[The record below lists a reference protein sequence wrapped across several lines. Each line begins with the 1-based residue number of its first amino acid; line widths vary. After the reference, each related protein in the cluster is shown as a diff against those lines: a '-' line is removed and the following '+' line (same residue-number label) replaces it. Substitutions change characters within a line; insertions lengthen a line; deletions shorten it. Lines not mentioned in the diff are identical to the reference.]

1 MNQVIQLK
9 QTDGYVNPNPE
20 TGDPLNGD
28 YMVNLDQKIVVEQ
41 GDTIAIKNTFI
52 DTEATN
58 SAEINVPPNTEITT
72 RNYLYVND
80 LLTEQNLAVNLDNQ
94 VRTTFT
100 GEPFIACRKL
110 AGSGTEAGR
119 VDTIEIQVEAGNN
132 LDQNGTLVYKYTDVE
147 GNPATY
153 TGSYHIDQDEDGPKF
168 VPIGKELIFLV
179 ADGIQF
185 DTSNYFRFDVFPP
198 QQQDLGL
205 NGRNGIQRYPGPEEE
220 VQDVYE
226 PIILENKISVDA
238 GNYDPNSLITELNTK
253 TQLNTPDNTR
263 LLNTPY
269 LCATNGDNPAKLI
282 TPDPTIGTQEVF
294 FFNTQGT
301 DAFKL
306 DGTVAQIYVG
316 TDNFA
321 FGYEEAQ
328 AQFTIDYIHF
338 PYINNNDGT
347 RVVGLFKQTDPNGGN
362 ASNYFTLVS
371 YGGIFFNNISDNNG
385 LLSKSMNFNLNQLSV
400 PTTQVEFLIDTV
412 SGKCPQTTQLVNS
425 LHTFLPLTLG
435 KQITGQLVTL
445 NSFVDKRQGRNFQQV
460 PVSAANQITGNFFAQ
475 SPDTYQI
482 LAGPSVIRKTFN
494 FGYFLIEVEGKFPTD
509 LLTTKNTFKFIK
521 QIVGRYYENN
531 SFTQGESGQI
541 IYQHQSPEP
550 LYLNSFRV
558 RILNPDYTVPPGLG
572 PNSAVFLEH
581 IRGGVPPPS
590 KPPANK

>member
-58 SAEINVPPNTEITT
+58 SAEINVPPNTTITT

-80 LLTEQNLAVNLDNQ
+80 LITEQNLAINLDGSA
-94 VRTTFT
+94 RTTFT
-100 GEPFIACRKL
+100 GEPFIACKKL
-110 AGSGTEAGR
+110 AGSGTQAGR
-119 VDTIEIQVEAGNN
+119 IDTIELGINSANN
-132 LDQNGTLVYKYTDVE
+132 LRQSGTLVYQYTDVE

-153 TGSYHIDQDEDGPKF
+153 TGTYTIDDTDDKPKF
-168 VPIGKELIFLV
+168 VPIGKEIIFIV
-179 ADGIQF
+179 ANGITF
-185 DTSNYFRFDVFPP
+185 DTSNWFRAYVALPTTV
-198 QQQDLGL
+198 DLSF
-205 NGRNGIQRYPGPEEE
+205 NGPNGIIDFPGPEEE
-220 VQDVYE
+220 VQDTFE
-226 PIILENKISVDA
+226 PIILENTIAVDA

-253 TQLNTPDNTR
+253 TQLNTPDSTR
-263 LLNTPY
+263 LLNTSY

-282 TPDPTIGTQEVF
+282 TPVSTEEVT
-294 FFNTQGT
+294 FFNAQGT
-301 DAFKL
+301 DAFRL
-306 DGTVAQIYVG
+306 NGTVAQIYVG

-328 AQFTIDYIHF
+328 AQFTIDYLHF

-347 RVVGLFKQTDPNGGN
+347 RVVGLFKKTNPNDN
-362 ASNYFTLVS
+362 SAQDYFTLVS
-371 YGGIFFNNISDNNG
+371 YGGIFFNNIGDNNG
-385 LLSKSMNFNLNQLSV
+385 LLSKSMNFDLTQLSV

-412 SGKCPQTTQLVNS
+412 TGKCPQTTQLVNNK
-425 LHTFLPLTLG
+425 HTFLPLTLS

-445 NSFVDKRQGRNFQQV
+445 NSFVDKRQGRNFQEI
-460 PVSAANQITGNFFAQ
+460 PVSTANKITQNFFAQ

-581 IRGGVPPPS
+581 IRGGVPPS
-590 KPPANK
+590 KPPAK

>member
-28 YMVNLDQKIVVEQ
+28 YMVNLDQKIVIEQ
-41 GDTIAIKNTFI
+41 GDTIAVKNSFI

-80 LLTEQNLAVNLDNQ
+80 LITEGGLALNLDGNP
-94 VRTTFT
+94 RTTFT

-110 AGSGTEAGR
+110 AGSGTQAGR
-119 VDTIEIQVEAGNN
+119 LDTIELQIEAGNN
-132 LDQNGTLVYKYTDVE
+132 LDQNGTLVYQYTDVE

-153 TGSYHIDQDEDGPKF
+153 TGSYHITSNETTPKF
-168 VPIGKELIFLV
+168 VPIGKQIVFIV
-179 ADGIQF
+179 ANGITF
-185 DTSNYFRFDVFPP
+185 DTTNWFKSNVLKPKD
-198 QQQDLGL
+198 QDLGF
-205 NGRNGIQRYPGPEEE
+205 NGANGVQKFPGPEEPVE
-220 VQDVYE
+220 DIFE
-226 PIILENKISVDA
+226 PIILENKINVDA

-253 TQLNTPDNTR
+253 TQLNTPDGTR
-263 LLNTPY
+263 LLNTAY

-282 TPDPTIGTQEVF
+282 TRDPTIGTEEVT
-294 FFNTQGT
+294 FFNIQGT
-301 DAFKL
+301 DAFRL
-306 DGTVAQIYVG
+306 NGNTAQIYVG

-338 PYINNNDGT
+338 PYINNADGT
-347 RVVGLFKQTDPNGGN
+347 RVVGLFKQTDPNGAT

-385 LLSKSMNFNLNQLSV
+385 LLSKSMNFNLDQLSV
-400 PTTQVEFLIDTV
+400 PTTQVDFLINTV
-412 SGKCPQTTQLVNS
+412 AGKCPQTTQLVNN

-494 FGYFLIEVEGKFPTD
+494 FGYFLIEVEGKFPTNM
-509 LLTTKNTFKFIK
+509 LTTKNTFKFIK

-541 IYQHQSPEP
+541 LYQHQSPEP

-581 IRGGVPPPS
+581 IRGGLPPPA
-590 KPPANK
+590 KK